1 VRPPDIYSPIQ
12 AMALS
17 AIKKIAIVGASGNIG
32 SRIVSALQA
41 KGRFNI
47 TAISRNDSKATFAE
61 DIAVARVDYNESDTI
76 VKALKGQDALIITM
90 SVFARGAQEKLI
102 RAAAD
107 AGVPW
112 VLPNEFGMYNT
123 EEAQNDTIG
132 PGKRLDRELIESLAV
147 SSWIGVT
154 CGFWYEYSLSST
166 FYGIDIPKREVVFAD
181 DGMQRL
187 NTSTWAQVGLA
198 VANLLSLP
206 VSASHQT
213 GPSLEQYRDRML
225 YISSFAL
232 NQREMFEAT
241 KRVTGT
247 TDSDWKITFEPAKQR
262 FANAKERM
270 RNGDHSAFGVALYTR
285 YFMDDEAGLFE
296 KNRGLDNERLGL
308 PKEDLDEATQAAVDL
323 AKSDFWSKMYR

>member
-1 VRPPDIYSPIQ
+1 
-12 AMALS
+12 MALS
-17 AIKKIAIVGASGNIG
+17 TLKKIAIVGASGNIG
-32 SRIVSALQA
+32 LHITSALLA
-41 KGRFNI
+41 KNRFNI

-61 DIAVARVDYNESDTI
+61 DIAVAHIDYNKSDTI
-76 VKALKGQDALIITM
+76 VQALKGQDALIITM

-132 PGKRLDRELIESLAV
+132 PGKRLDRELIESLGV
-147 SSWIGVT
+147 SSWLGVT

-166 FYGIDIPKREVVFAD
+166 FYGIDIKKREVVFAD
-181 DGMQRL
+181 DGTQRL
-187 NTSTWAQVGLA
+187 NTSTWAQVGRA

-206 VSASHQT
+206 VSASHQS
-213 GPSLEQYRDRML
+213 GPSLEQYRNRML
-225 YISSFAL
+225 YVSSFAL
-232 NQREMFEAT
+232 SQREMFESA

-247 TDSDWKITFEPAKQR
+247 SDSDWKITSEPAKQR
-262 FANAKERM
+262 FANAKEKLKGGNHR
-270 RNGDHSAFGVALYTR
+270 AFGTLLYTR

-296 KNRGLDNERLGL
+296 KSHGLDNEKLGL
-308 PKEDLDEATQAAVDL
+308 PKEDLDAATKAAVDL
-323 AKSDFWSKMYR
+323 ANSDYWSKMYQR